1 LAVSVYNSR
10 VSALNA
16 TRIYSWQTRT
26 NKCSS
31 PLPQGFSVNHT
42 IDKLLRHDYNTTMQM
57 YPLKFKPIY
66 KQRIWG
72 GQKLR
77 EVFNK
82 DIPPS
87 EKIGESWELAD
98 LPDDKSII
106 VNGKL
111 AGQIINS
118 VIKKY
123 PGEITGDENFS
134 GPFPLLIK
142 FLDAEDILSVQV
154 HPDSQTCRRMG
165 KGEPKTECWYI
176 IFAAPGAVIYK
187 GLKEGVTKEEFS
199 KAIKKGSVAELLAK
213 VPVEA
218 GQCHF
223 LPAGTAHSIGAGL
236 LIAEIQTPSDTT
248 YRVFDFNRVDDK
260 GKARPLHI
268 EEALESI
275 NFDAAGDNFPVTTV
289 GRLVDCECFKIDKG
303 HQAKG
308 CETLLSPGK
317 MKTLIILAGSGVIL
331 TDDGASVEFKAGD
344 CLLVPAAY
352 EGAIRFADDTQYL
365 TVIL

>member
-1 LAVSVYNSR
+1 
-10 VSALNA
+10 
-16 TRIYSWQTRT
+16 
-26 NKCSS
+26 
-31 PLPQGFSVNHT
+31 
-42 IDKLLRHDYNTTMQM
+42 MQM

-77 EVFNK
+77 EIFGK

-98 LPDDKSII
+98 LPDNKSEIA
-106 VNGKL
+106 NGQL
-111 AGQIINS
+111 AGQTIDS

-123 PGEITGDENFS
+123 LLEITGDESFS

-154 HPDSQTCRRMG
+154 HPDPQTCRRMG
-165 KGEPKTECWYI
+165 KGDPKTECWYI
-176 IFAAPGAVIYK
+176 ISAAEGAVIYK
-187 GLKEGVTKEEFS
+187 GLKEGVTKDKFS
-199 KAIKKGSVAELLAK
+199 EAVKKGTAAELLK
-213 VPVEA
+213 KIPVEA

-223 LPAGTAHSIGAGL
+223 LPAGTAHTIGAGL

-275 NFDAAGDNFPVTTV
+275 NFEAAGENLPITTV
-289 GRLVDCECFKIDKG
+289 GRLVDSEHFKMDKG
-303 HQAKG
+303 HQAEN
-308 CETLLSPGK
+308 CETLLAPGK
-317 MKTLIILAGSGVIL
+317 MKILIILTGYGTIL
-331 TDDGASVEFKAGD
+331 ATDDTLVEFKAGD
-344 CLLVPAAY
+344 CLLIPAVY
-352 EGAIRFADDTQYL
+352 EGAMQFADDTQYL
-365 TVIL
+365 TVTL